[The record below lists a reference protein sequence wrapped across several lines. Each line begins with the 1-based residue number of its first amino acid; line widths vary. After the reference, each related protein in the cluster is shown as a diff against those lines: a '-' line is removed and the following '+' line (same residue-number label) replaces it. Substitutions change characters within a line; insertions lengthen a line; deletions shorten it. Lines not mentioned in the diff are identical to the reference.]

1 MKLFYAPGACALHVQ
16 IVAREAGIDLDLVA
30 ADLGTKQ
37 TAEGEDLRAINPKGQ
52 IPTLVTDE
60 GDALTEG
67 IVLSQYLAERAG
79 NKTLLPPVGTM
90 VRYRVLE
97 AANFV
102 ASELHKSFG
111 PLFKQ
116 AEEPAAAVA
125 RDQVGSALDHLSRML
140 GDDDVLVGDE
150 FTIVD
155 AYAFNILMWAKP
167 AGIELSRWPNLQAY
181 QKRLGARPAVR
192 EALRAEGLL
201 GAAKAS

>member
-37 TAEGEDLRAINPKGQ
+37 TAEGEDLRVINPKGQ
-52 IPTLVTDE
+52 VPTLITDE
-60 GDALTEG
+60 GDVLTEG
-67 IVLSQYLAERAG
+67 IVLSQYLAEWAG
-79 NKTLLPPVGTM
+79 DETLLPPVGTM
-90 VRYRVLE
+90 ARYRVLE

-116 AEEPAAAVA
+116 AEEPVVAAARGQVA
-125 RDQVGSALDHLSRML
+125 NALDHLSRML
-140 GDDDVLVGDE
+140 GDGEMLVGDD

-155 AYAFNILMWAKP
+155 AYAFNILMWTRP
-167 AGIELSRWPNLQAY
+167 ASIDLSRWPNLQAY
-181 QKRLGARPAVR
+181 QKRLTGRRTVR
-192 EALRAEGLL
+192 DALRAEGLL
-201 GAAKAS
+201 GTSRAA